1 MRNVRF
7 VKPWRQYQRGE
18 RASFVD
24 EIAAQLLSGNDPVA
38 VDPNAPRQ
46 AVTMGAPVEPEGDG
60 ASDDGKKAEASEP
73 DSEGGGAASKAPA
86 PKPAASSGEPPVQ
99 GKRK

>member
-60 ASDDGKKAEASEP
+60 ASDDGKKAEAAAAVGVAGEE
-73 DSEGGGAASKAPA
+73 EGVAVLPS
-86 PKPAASSGEPPVQ
+86 
-99 GKRK
+99 